1 MRIIGGR
8 LRRRTL
14 QAPKGRLTRPS
25 TDRVRESIFNLLLT
39 RCPLEEA
46 RILDLFAGTG
56 ALGLEALSRGAD
68 NVLFVEQSAPVMR
81 VLRKNAETL
90 ELTPQ
95 CMFVRGDAPQ
105 YLKRYS
111 GPAFDVIFADPPYDL
126 PTLPL
131 LPALALPHLTPDGC
145 FVLEHDVR
153 HTFAGHP
160 HLDTSRPYGRTIVS
174 VFAHG

>member
-39 RCPLEEA
+39 RCTLEEA
-46 RILDLFAGTG
+46 RVLDLFAGTG
-56 ALGLEALSRGAD
+56 ALGFEALSRGAD
-68 NVLFVEQSAPVMR
+68 SVLFVEQAAAVMR
-81 VLRKNAETL
+81 VLRKNAEAL
-90 ELTPQ
+90 ELTTQ
-95 CMFVRGDAPQ
+95 SMFVRTDAPQ
-105 YLKRYS
+105 FLKRYG

-126 PTLPL
+126 PALPQ
-131 LPALALPHLTPDGC
+131 LPALALAHLSPEGC

-153 HTFAGHP
+153 HRFDGHP
-160 HLDTSRPYGRTIVS
+160 HLDTSRPYGRTTVS
-174 VFAHG
+174 VFTHA